1 MARSNTEGWRRPR
14 VLSVL
19 RVLLL
24 LTAALVASPP
34 SPAVA
39 HALLLRSEPAA
50 GVVGPAER
58 PPTSV
63 VLWFSEPVD
72 TTALSGIAVLDGE
85 GRRVDHLDTHL
96 AADDPRQV
104 QVSLGDLPQGTYVVR
119 WRATSADN
127 HVISGTFWFG
137 VGFATAVPPSALLAA
152 GPPALPALE
161 TAARWLALL
170 SVLALAGAA
179 FFAALVRWP
188 VERRLSPAAR
198 GVLNQAT
205 PSLVRIALLSAVVLV
220 AAHAM
225 WAAAQ
230 IESVAESPLPRAFDA
245 PVVRAVLLESRF
257 AVLWWARVVLGLV
270 LAARLV
276 AGEPSRGSSGRW
288 ADVGLG
294 VALVVALALGGH
306 ASGARELP
314 PLAVG
319 VDALHLGAAAVWLG
333 GLAQV
338 VDLLP
343 ALLRADRET
352 RASILRL
359 LVPRISN
366 VGLGGVAILV
376 ATGLFSAWEQA
387 GTVEATIATAYGQT
401 LLLKIAVLLPLL
413 GIAATNRFVLRP
425 RLVAAV
431 ALERLTRR
439 FGSLVRGE
447 LLLGGVVLVFA
458 AMLGSLPP
466 PGPQGLP
473 GPIEVARRA
482 GDLRVQLSVS
492 PNWVGV
498 SRFQV
503 VVTDAQGQPVP
514 DVRDVILTF
523 TMEGM
528 NMGRTT
534 VPAAA
539 TQPGVFEAE
548 GFYVG
553 MPGVAQIGV
562 AVSRTAGADESAIFR
577 IETPNVTE
585 RQYQGL
591 GPTLAVHSPDERPAD
606 SDPGGL
612 AQGEAIYSRHC
623 AVCHGD
629 TGIGN
634 GPASAS
640 LLPPP
645 ADLTLHARWHSDEQL
660 FWFIT
665 HGVAGTPMPSFAD
678 QLRPSERWSVIAHL
692 HALAAAPTASSPR
705 EAPVAP
711 AQAAEPTPAPPRDEL
726 IGRIVFAPDTDK
738 DFWIWRFPSE
748 NPDRLAQFT
757 RLDFASF
764 PTWSPDGQ
772 RLAFSFYQL
781 PRVGAIPAGTDLYL
795 MNADGSD
802 IHALAMHDTP
812 GAALLYPAWAPDGS
826 AVYVTHQARR
836 SGGGADT
843 RVERVDVRS
852 GERETVIPNAAYASP
867 SRDGRRLAYA
877 AVPNADGSGQSLW
890 ISAVDRSEAREIL
903 PAGVFVRFSNLRF
916 APGGQ
921 RLLFAAVG
929 QGTTYSPPAA
939 SRLDLFRL
947 FLDGLP
953 GGDVAHADGEEWD
966 LWTIDPDGRNL
977 RRVTS
982 LAEDLP
988 VASWSP
994 TGGSIVFLGGGSART
1009 AETGLAVV
1017 AADGTNLRRLT
1028 TRPGHRGADWA
1039 PVP

>member
-1 MARSNTEGWRRPR
+1 VNWSASGRRILR
-14 VLSVL
+14 LVLAVSAI
-19 RVLLL
+19 LL
-24 LTAALVASPP
+24 AAHP
-34 SPAVA
+34 SPVAA

-50 GVVGPAER
+50 GVVGAADQ
-58 PPTSV
+58 PPKTV

-72 TTALSGIAVLDGE
+72 VTASGGIAVLDTE
-85 GRRVDHLDTHL
+85 GRRVDHFDAH
-96 AADDPRQV
+96 AAAADPRQV
-104 QVSLGDLPQGTYVVR
+104 EVSLSDLAQGSYAVR

-152 GPPALPALE
+152 GAPTLPALE
-161 TAARWLALL
+161 TVARWLSLVA
-170 SVLALAGAA
+170 VLALAGGA
-179 FFAALVRWP
+179 FFDVLVRAP
-188 VERRLSPAAR
+188 VERRLGATGR
-198 GVLNQAT
+198 GVFAEAA
-205 PSLVRIALLSAVVLV
+205 PSLARVAVLGGVLLV
-220 AAHAM
+220 AAHAA

-230 IESVAESPLPRAFDA
+230 MEAVAELPLPRALDG
-245 PVVRAVLLESRF
+245 PVARAVLLESRF
-257 AVLWWARVVLGLV
+257 GLLWWARILLGLI

-276 AGEPSRGSSGRW
+276 ADARSRRTPAGRARW
-288 ADVGLG
+288 VDAALG
-294 VALVVALALGGH
+294 VALVVAFALGGH

-314 PLAVG
+314 AVAVG
-319 VDALHLGAAAVWLG
+319 VDAIHLAAAAVWLG
-333 GLAQV
+333 GLAQLV
-338 VDLLP
+338 GLLP
-343 ALLRADRET
+343 AILGTSPDARATVARV
-352 RASILRL
+352 
-359 LVPRISN
+359 LVPRIS
-366 VGLGGVAILV
+366 GLALV
-376 ATGLFSAWEQA
+376 AVGVLIATGVFSAWEQA
-387 GTVEATIATAYGQT
+387 GTFEAATTTAYGQT
-401 LLLKIAVLLPLL
+401 LLLKIGVLLPLL
-413 GIAATNRFVLRP
+413 AIAGVNRFVLRP
-425 RLVAAV
+425 RLVAGLS
-431 ALERLTRR
+431 LERLTRR

-447 LLLGGVVLVFA
+447 LLLGGVVLGFA
-458 AMLGSLPP
+458 AALGSLPP

-473 GPIEVARRA
+473 GPIEVARQA

-498 SRFQV
+498 SRFRV
-503 VVTDAQGQPVP
+503 SVTDAQGQPAP
-514 DVRDVILTF
+514 DVRDVVLTF

-539 TQPGVFEAE
+539 TQPGVFEAD
-548 GFYVG
+548 GFYIG

-562 AVSRTAGADESAIFR
+562 AVSRTSGADESAVFR

-585 RQYQGL
+585 QQYQGL
-591 GPTLAVHSPDERPAD
+591 GPTLALQAAAERPPGTAPAD
-606 SDPGGL
+606 L
-612 AQGEAIYSRHC
+612 AQGQAVYGQHC

-634 GPASAS
+634 GPAAAS

-645 ADLTLHARWHSDEQL
+645 ADLTLHARWHSDDQL

-678 QLRPSERWSVIAHL
+678 QLSPGQRRAVIAHL
-692 HALAAAPTASSPR
+692 HVLAAAPTASSPR
-705 EAPVAP
+705 EAPVGP
-711 AQAAEPTPAPPRDEL
+711 AQVAAPTPPPARDEL

-738 DFWIWRFPSE
+738 DFWIWRFPSD
-748 NPDRLAQFT
+748 NPERLARFT

-795 MNADGSD
+795 MNADGTD
-802 IHALAMHDTP
+802 MHPLAMHDTP
-812 GAALLYPAWAPDGS
+812 GAALLYPAWAPDGN

-836 SGGGADT
+836 PEGGADS
-843 RVERVDVRS
+843 RIERVDVRS
-852 GERETVIPNAAYASP
+852 GERETVIPNAAYASA

-890 ISAVDRSEAREIL
+890 ISGVDRSDAREIL
-903 PAGVFVRFSNLRF
+903 PAGVFVRFSSLRF
-916 APGGQ
+916 APDGQ

-929 QGTTYSPPAA
+929 QGTTYTPPAA
-939 SRLDLFRL
+939 GRLDLL
-947 FLDGLP
+947 GLLDP
-953 GGDVAHADGEEWD
+953 MRSGGVAHADGEEWD

-977 RRVTS
+977 RRVTN

-994 TGGSIVFLGGGSART
+994 SGGSVVFLGGGSART

-1017 AADGTNLRRLT
+1017 AADGSNLRRLT